1 MEADDLLVFED
12 DVSQQIRSLRRV
24 PSSVLL
30 LLDTSGELN
39 PAMNTNTRRE
49 IAINLIN
56 NLRPGDS
63 IGAVQSG
70 TRAELIQDWTTEKE
84 EIVRA
89 LKLKLSSS
97 KRAHLADALI
107 ATQLHKVGAGSRHVV
122 LITDGVGSE
131 DDELRLTSD
140 IRELLS
146 TNATVHVISYT
157 SIGRK
162 TIARR
167 TPLVKV
173 TNQKRKTAKD
183 IADEILNPSAP

>member
-70 TRAELIQDWTTEKE
+70 TRAELLQDWTTEKE

-107 ATQLHKVGAGSRHVV
+107 AATTQLHKVGAGSRHVV

-131 DDELRLTSD
+131 DDELRLTSA

-157 SIGRK
+157 GIGRK
-162 TIARR
+162 RLHAAH
-167 TPLVKV
+167 L
-173 TNQKRKTAKD
+173 
-183 IADEILNPSAP
+183 S